1 MDSYNSYYAEA
12 EATYRRDRTNELR
25 KPVRRTRRDRR
36 AERELD
42 RARFARRT
50 TGDDLA
56 S

>member
-12 EATYRRDRTNELR
+12 EATYRRERANVLR
-25 KPVRRTRRDRR
+25 KPVRRTRSDRTR
-36 AERELD
+36 ERELD
-42 RARFARRT
+42 RARFARWT